1 MNSMLKNRI
10 IGLDVGSKTIGVAV
24 SDAMGWTAQGIDTL
38 RINEENEDFGIDPL
52 IKIIDEYDVDTVIIG
67 LPKNM
72 NNSIGPRG
80 EASIQFKDLLQQE
93 RPELKMVM
101 WDERLSTVG
110 AERTLLEADVSRK
123 KRKKVIDKMA
133 AVFILQGYL
142 DSIK

>member
-38 RINEENEDFGIDPL
+38 RINEENEDFGIDQL
-52 IKIIDEYDVDTVIIG
+52 LKIIDEYEVDTVIIG

>member
-1 MNSMLKNRI
+1 MLKNRI

-38 RINEENEDFGIDPL
+38 RINEEKEEFGIDEL
-52 IKIIDEYDVDTVIIG
+52 IKIIDQYDVDTVIIG

-80 EASIQFKDLLQQE
+80 EASIHFKDLLEQE

>member
-38 RINEENEDFGIDPL
+38 RINEENEDFGIDQL
-52 IKIIDEYDVDTVIIG
+52 LKIIDEYDVDTVIIG

>member
-1 MNSMLKNRI
+1 MNSMLNKRI

-38 RINEENEDFGIDPL
+38 QINEETEDFGFDEL
-52 IKIIDEYDVDTVIIG
+52 IKIIDQYDVDTVIIG

-80 EASIQFKDLLQQE
+80 EASIYFKELLEKQRPDLKL
-93 RPELKMVM
+93 EL

>member
-38 RINEENEDFGIDPL
+38 RINEENEDFGIDQLL
-52 IKIIDEYDVDTVIIG
+52 IIIDEYDVDTVIIG